1 MERDRCPKLPLIF
14 VAHSLGGIL
23 VKQALVNAGANDRFH
38 PIRDATRALLFF
50 RTPHGGGN
58 DALVTLGSAAARILN
73 FVTSSVSN
81 DILTAVKKGS
91 LYSDVLQEGFRHQLE
106 RYDIVSFVEGR
117 GQMRGRVIIVDRD
130 SATFGLPGTRE
141 NIVDLKRNHSDIC
154 QFNFDNLEDI
164 ASYKIVQHNMRTAY
178 NKIIESEDLMERLGG
193 LNTPISAPS
202 SSGQAA
208 LGPGR

>member
-1 MERDRCPKLPLIF
+1 MSFRKDSGTSWKDTTLYLLWREEDRCEEGF
-14 VAHSLGGIL
+14 
-23 VKQALVNAGANDRFH
+23 
-38 PIRDATRALLFF
+38 
-50 RTPHGGGN
+50 
-58 DALVTLGSAAARILN
+58 VTLRLHSKIH
-73 FVTSSVSN
+73 
-81 DILTAVKKGS
+81 
-91 LYSDVLQEGFRHQLE
+91 YSRLE
-106 RYDIVSFVEGR
+106 
-117 GQMRGRVIIVDRD
+117 QVIIVDRD

-141 NIVDLKRNHSDIC
+141 NIVDLQRNHSDIC
-154 QFNFDNLEDI
+154 RFNFDNLEDI